1 MINYLSIC
9 TFYVLNQKDCGTK
22 LNDAISAMVKAS
34 LQEDAEQVKKD
45 IDDVI
50 ETDVTQILKDIED
63 KQRKC
68 QQENCASAPCAE

>member
-1 MINYLSIC
+1 
-9 TFYVLNQKDCGTK
+9 
-22 LNDAISAMVKAS
+22 MVKAS

>member
-45 IDDVI
+45 IDEVI
-50 ETDVTQILKDIED
+50 ETDVAQILKDIED

-68 QQENCASAPCAE
+68 QQENCAAAPCKE